1 MNLNRPS
8 WCGVDHG
15 EEESDARLELVR
27 GAAERRI
34 ARSIGPAIPSR
45 IRDAPVDGLRLARKL
60 GADLADSVAQ
70 GDHEVEVSA
79 GEIGG
84 GVRTVGADVEC
95 AVPHTAGGVW
105 GGGLWVGAGRVRH
118 ARA

>member
-45 IRDAPVDGLRLARKL
+45 IRDAPVDGLGLARKL

-70 GDHEVEVSA
+70 GDHEVEVSV
-79 GEIGG
+79 GELG
-84 GVRTVGADVEC
+84 GVLRSIGAGADASVT
-95 AVPHTAGGVW
+95 AVSQG
-105 GGGLWVGAGRVRH
+105 
-118 ARA
+118 